1 MEAGARTE
9 LERGQ
14 VNMLERKAVLNDKLR
29 RARRKRFLT
38 IEEAAEILKVSAT
51 SFGRWER
58 RTQKPHLETLGKLCA
73 LFNATPEELG
83 FEDLSN

>member
-1 MEAGARTE
+1 
-9 LERGQ
+9 
-14 VNMLERKAVLNDKLR
+14 MLERKAVLNNKLR

-38 IEEAAEILKVSAT
+38 IEEAAGMLNVGAT

-58 RTQKPHLETLGKLCA
+58 GLQRPHLETLGKLCE

-83 FEDLSN
+83 FEDLRD